1 MSRTSAARER
11 AVQCSLLQRR
21 ARVEN
26 TRTGGERFT
35 SHVSM
40 EEKAAEGNVA
50 YFAEYAT
57 EELASKL
64 VKYRDEDGRT
74 LLHTAAAA
82 GASSRGFASPRF
94 LRSDAPIPRSPFP
107 PPRLQRRQARPG
119 RVLPRHRCRQR
130 AGERQR
136 RGARLF
142 ETSLARR
149 ETHAPNATI
158 ARRDET
164 GAHSASE
171 DAAKASADPS
181 RFAAAVH
188 PKQHNTN
195 PGTLD
200 PPAQRVER
208 RPHKRG
214 GVPLGLRRVPER
226 REQKWPARVPLRGEQ
241 RTHGGFKETQT
252 RRRGLRRER

>member
-164 GAHSASE
+164 GAHSAS
-171 DAAKASADPS
+171 
-181 RFAAAVH
+181 F
-188 PKQHNTN
+188 
-195 PGTLD
+195 
-200 PPAQRVER
+200 
-208 RPHKRG
+208 
-214 GVPLGLRRVPER
+214 
-226 REQKWPARVPLRGEQ
+226 
-241 RTHGGFKETQT
+241 
-252 RRRGLRRER
+252 RRRASVR

>member
-1 MSRTSAARER
+1 
-11 AVQCSLLQRR
+11 
-21 ARVEN
+21 
-26 TRTGGERFT
+26 
-35 SHVSM
+35 M

-164 GAHSASE
+164 GAHSAS
-171 DAAKASADPS
+171 
-181 RFAAAVH
+181 F
-188 PKQHNTN
+188 
-195 PGTLD
+195 
-200 PPAQRVER
+200 
-208 RPHKRG
+208 
-214 GVPLGLRRVPER
+214 
-226 REQKWPARVPLRGEQ
+226 
-241 RTHGGFKETQT
+241 
-252 RRRGLRRER
+252 RRRASVR

>member
-1 MSRTSAARER
+1 MYRVFESATTVLLGYERPFRPRVSGGEKRPKDRPRSVDGVNLEFFSRSRFRKSEKISITLMSVLSRTSTARER

-119 RVLPRHRCRQR
+119 RVLPRHRCRQM

-171 DAAKASADPS
+171 DAA
-181 RFAAAVH
+181 
-188 PKQHNTN
+188 
-195 PGTLD
+195 
-200 PPAQRVER
+200 
-208 RPHKRG
+208 
-214 GVPLGLRRVPER
+214 
-226 REQKWPARVPLRGEQ
+226 
-241 RTHGGFKETQT
+241 
-252 RRRGLRRER
+252 

>member
-1 MSRTSAARER
+1 MSSPPGRAFEKAKKSRSRFHLVKNVSHLGRARTSS
-11 AVQCSLLQRR
+11 AVQSSAAVQRR

-136 RGARLF
+136 RGARLC

-164 GAHSASE
+164 GAHSAS
-171 DAAKASADPS
+171 
-181 RFAAAVH
+181 F
-188 PKQHNTN
+188 
-195 PGTLD
+195 
-200 PPAQRVER
+200 
-208 RPHKRG
+208 
-214 GVPLGLRRVPER
+214 
-226 REQKWPARVPLRGEQ
+226 
-241 RTHGGFKETQT
+241 
-252 RRRGLRRER
+252 RRRASVR